1 MRGAGERLIQGRQR
15 TSILVTCVTPG
26 ENFLDGDS
34 ACYFT
39 KLLDIFDRL
48 IDFLLPQMR
57 LRDNS
62 RDGPTIPGD
71 DDGLTLF
78 DFIEQLMRAG
88 FSLGCLDFACHR

>member
-1 MRGAGERLIQGRQR
+1 M
-15 TSILVTCVTPG
+15 TCVTPG
-26 ENFLDGDS
+26 KNFFDGDR
-34 ACYFT
+34 ACCFA

-48 IDFLLPQMR
+48 IDFLLPQMC

-78 DFIEQLMRAG
+78 DFIEQLMKAG